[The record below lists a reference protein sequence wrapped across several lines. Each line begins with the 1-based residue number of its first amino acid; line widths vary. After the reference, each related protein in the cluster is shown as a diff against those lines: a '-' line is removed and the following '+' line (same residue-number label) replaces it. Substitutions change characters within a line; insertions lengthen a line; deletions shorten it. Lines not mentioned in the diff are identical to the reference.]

1 MHYQCMCFCAYA
13 GTVFFF
19 FFLFLLIWTHFSKLV
34 IFKTERN
41 IKIKKFQVQS
51 VVYFYRYTFGVMHC
65 FWDQWLRVNLQL
77 PLSLLKLFTAG
88 LISFFLFFFSWP
100 ATLLFLFIPLNDS
113 VAHTAVHS
121 CTLKIRQIHL

>member
-1 MHYQCMCFCAYA
+1 MHKNTCTDSACVFVHMQVQCFS
-13 GTVFFF
+13 F

-88 LISFFLFFFSWP
+88 LARKFVVFVHSSKRFSG
-100 ATLLFLFIPLNDS
+100 A
-113 VAHTAVHS
+113 HS
-121 CTLKIRQIHL
+121 CT